1 MHLRKGMSRLNTRDS
16 ASGHSAQQG
25 DLGFAVNID
34 PSKLRIPVFGSL
46 TARPAKESTPYSV
59 LNHLNQQPRE
69 EVTLEI
75 HKSEALPN
83 QPLAPAVTFPGWVV
97 QVCVVF
103 FGLIL
108 ALSNLLQPVYTGSIC
123 LLASPSG
130 MIGLGAHAFA
140 SSSSAFIA
148 WGLISGAWLLP
159 LFCTNL
165 QSTGIY
171 LNLTQ
176 VYLLWL
182 SLFVFLS
189 MKSRERVIA
198 LAPLA
203 IMLLSLLVIFLA
215 NHADRLDPRW
225 TVVVLCF
232 YCFFICVY
240 ATRNSFR
247 YNYTVRPLL

>member
-1 MHLRKGMSRLNTRDS
+1 MSRLNIRDS
-16 ASGHSAQQG
+16 ASGTSAQQG

-46 TARPAKESTPYSV
+46 TARPAKDTTSYSV
-59 LNHLNQQPRE
+59 LNQLNQQPRE

-83 QPLAPAVTFPGWVV
+83 QPLAPSVTFPGWVV

-108 ALSNLLQPVYTGSIC
+108 ALSNLVQPYYTGSIC

-140 SSSSAFIA
+140 SSSSAFTA

-159 LFCTNL
+159 LFCNNL
-165 QSTGIY
+165 NSTGIY
-171 LNLTQ
+171 LNMTQ
-176 VYLLWL
+176 AYLLWL
-182 SLFVFLS
+182 SLFLFLS
-189 MKSRERVIA
+189 LKSRERFIA
-198 LAPLA
+198 LVPLA
-203 IMLLSLLVIFLA
+203 IMLLSVVGVFLA
-215 NHADRLDPRW
+215 NHAELLDPRW
-225 TVVVLCF
+225 TVVILCF